1 MFWAELL
8 VVPASLIVGARCGGI
23 FLGMSSGVAIA
34 ILVFIKS
41 GAADMIA
48 AYPWIFAI
56 IFFLLSAVILS
67 QAGTIGALAPLG
79 ITLGITPPTMIG
91 MFPAVNGYFLVPI
104 YATILAGI
112 AFDRT
117 GTTKI
122 GKFVFNHSFQIP
134 GLITCIVSVAVGMA
148 LANIVM

>member
-1 MFWAELL
+1 MIL
-8 VVPASLIVGARCGGI
+8 
-23 FLGMSSGVAIA
+23 SSR
-34 ILVFIKS
+34 
-41 GAADMIA
+41 GAADLIS
-48 AYPWIFAI
+48 AYPWVFAI
-56 IFFLLSAVILS
+56 ILFLLSAVILS

-79 ITLGITPPTMIG
+79 IALGITPPAMIG

-104 YATILAGI
+104 YATVLAGI

-117 GTTKI
+117 GTTQI

-148 LANIVM
+148 LANVVL